1 MTGWVTM
8 ARVASAIAFAA
19 FLAAG
24 PIQAFEAAGADI
36 IGLRLGMS
44 ESEVVAELAHQG
56 YLAHA
61 APQAITANTK
71 DGRLQ
76 VVLSA
81 EQGVREISYVLY
93 DRGAGAPAKIRESI
107 WGRFGDPDQAT
118 PPTWCR
124 AVGRDGICPGDQ
136 AALTFLPASL
146 TLRLTA
152 GQNEGR

>member
-1 MTGWVTM
+1 M
-8 ARVASAIAFAA
+8 ARATSAIVFAA
-19 FLAAG
+19 FLAAA
-24 PIQAFEAAGADI
+24 PIHAFEAAGADI

-44 ESEVVAELAHQG
+44 ESEVVGALAHQG
-56 YLAHA
+56 YVAHPT
-61 APQAITANTK
+61 PQAITASTK

-81 EQGVREISYVLY
+81 EQNVREISYVLY

-124 AVGRDGICPGDQ
+124 AVGRNGICPVDQ
-136 AALTFLPASL
+136 ASLTFLPASL

-152 GQNEGR
+152 GQDKDR

>member
-1 MTGWVTM
+1 M
-8 ARVASAIAFAA
+8 ARAASAIVFAA
-19 FLAAG
+19 VLAAG
-24 PIQAFEAAGADI
+24 PIHAFEAAGADI

-56 YLAHA
+56 YVAH
-61 APQAITANTK
+61 PTPRAITANTK

-81 EQGVREISYVLY
+81 GQGVREISYVLY
-93 DRGAGAPAKIRESI
+93 DRGAGAPAKIREAI

-124 AVGRDGICPGDQ
+124 AAGRDGICPVDQ
-136 AALTFLPASL
+136 AALTFLSASL

>member
-1 MTGWVTM
+1 M
-8 ARVASAIAFAA
+8 ARIASALVFAA

-24 PIQAFEAAGADI
+24 PAHAYEAARADI

-56 YLAHA
+56 YAAHHT
-61 APQAITANTK
+61 PQAITADTK

-81 EQGVREISYVLY
+81 AQGVTEISYVLY
-93 DRGAGAPAKIRESI
+93 NRGAGAPGKIREAILS
-107 WGRFGDPDQAT
+107 RFGDPNQAT

-124 AVGRDGICPGDQ
+124 AVGRDGVCPPDQ
-136 AALTFLPASL
+136 ASLTFLPASL

-152 GQNEGR
+152 GQDEGH